1 MANTPLALGIDLG
14 TSGVRIAVID
24 ASRSLLFSAA
34 TGYRQGLHAPCDWIR
49 ALEELIPSIP
59 TPLRRQLGAL
69 AVDGTSGTLLACTH
83 QGDPLG
89 DALPYHQACQEQ
101 IEHVRDLITE
111 DGPACSSSSS
121 LARALRLL
129 QQHPQPVLLRHQA
142 DWLHGWLL
150 QDWRWGEEGNNIR
163 LGWLLQRQCWPES
176 FYGEAWMASLP
187 DIRPSGSPLG
197 TLSRQR
203 SRDLDLPDDL
213 IVVAGTTD
221 ANAAVLTA
229 DAADDEGITVL
240 GSTLVIKRFM
250 DEPLRPGAGTST
262 HRVGGRWLGGGAS
275 NSGGAVLRQI
285 FPGIDLAELSR
296 QIDPERSSGLD
307 LRPLACRGERFP
319 VDDPTQEPVLTPR
332 PVSDSL
338 YLHGLLEGLS
348 KIERDG
354 WQRLQQLGAPAPKKL
369 VTLGGG
375 ARNPQWRRLRERM
388 LGLPIRSCTTPPAAG
403 VARLAL
409 TALQQ
414 KSPAANHSE

>member
-1 MANTPLALGIDLG
+1 MAPTPLALGIDLG

-24 ASRSLLFSAA
+24 GRRSLLFSAA
-34 TGYRQGLHAPCDWIR
+34 TDYQQGLQAPSDWIR
-49 ALEELIPSIP
+49 ALKELIPSIP
-59 TPLRRQLGAL
+59 TSLRKQLGAV
-69 AVDGTSGTLLACTH
+69 AVDGTSGTLLACTQ
-83 QGDPLG
+83 QGVALG
-89 DALPYHQACQEQ
+89 DALPYHQACPEQ
-101 IEHVRDLITE
+101 LEQVRDLIAA
-111 DGPACSSSSS
+111 GPACSASSS

-129 QQHPQPVLLRHQA
+129 QQHPQPLLLRHQA
-142 DWLHGWLL
+142 DWVHGWLL
-150 QDWRWGEEGNNIR
+150 QNWRWGEEGNNIR
-163 LGWLLQRQCWPES
+163 LGWQLQPQCWPET
-176 FYGEAWMASLP
+176 FHGTAWMASLP
-187 DIRPSGSPLG
+187 DIVPSGSLLG
-197 TLSRQR
+197 TIAKERCQE
-203 SRDLDLPDDL
+203 LDLPDDL

-240 GSTLVIKRFM
+240 GSTIVIKRFM
-250 DEPLRPGAGTST
+250 TQPLRAGAGTST

-296 QIDPERSSGLD
+296 QIDPEASSGLD
-307 LRPLACRGERFP
+307 LRPLACKGERFP
-319 VDDPTQEPVLTPR
+319 VDDPELEPVLTPR
-332 PVSDSL
+332 PVSDAL

-348 KIERDG
+348 RIERDG
-354 WQRLQQLGAPAPKKL
+354 WHRLQQLGAPAPKRL

-388 LGLPIRSCTTPPAAG
+388 LGLPIRSCVTPPAAG

-414 KSPAANHSE
+414 KSPVEPHSE